1 MIASAVPRAS
11 GPQGTDIRSDGAAE
25 PRAQV
30 VLVPASSAAARR
42 MHAAAIEDPPLGEE
56 LRVLLS
62 PDARPHL
69 KAAPGLTVGLWP
81 VTDGPRNRAV
91 FEALRPG
98 ALVLMCRSGRICGI
112 HTLLVTDPGLD
123 HGRLAGGETRR
134 GPGLVLAVGDPVDLD
149 YADVRSVLG
158 SGPASGPSGLTLL
171 EGDAALDVAAL
182 LPAPAEPASAPAA
195 VEAGSPPP
203 PPGVSVA
210 GLQAAPAPD
219 DPMDRWYRQGLV
231 AQRDALRIAVQGAR
245 GGDAGDV
252 DSLRRL
258 AAALARRAAERF
270 PDLALAADRCARG
283 PGPALLDAAQA
294 LVRRVEAEIDP
305 GAADVVTVLMVED
318 DATTVVLLRAILDA
332 PGRRILVAGTKA
344 EADRLLSLE
353 RIDLVILDQT
363 LPDVDGRELLVE
375 LRERPST
382 SAVPIIVVSGAS
394 GAQPQTEG
402 FALGADAYFTK
413 PVHPAVLSASV
424 GAFLLR
430 AAQIRDQALRDP
442 LTGLRTRNVFLGALA
457 DTWSALVRKGEPLTL
472 GLLDVDRFRA
482 LNDFHGRDVGDAVLR
497 LLASRLSTVLR
508 RSDLVARWGDD
519 AFAIA
524 LPHTDVAASHVAL
537 AKIRAALAAP
547 GPTASG
553 VRVPDVTC
561 SVGLVALD
569 SAESLEDGIMMAER
583 RLAQAARGGGGRVV
597 DSDEREL
604 PVDATVLL
612 VEDDPLTARLIEER
626 LTRDGL
632 KVVHFGDGLDAL
644 EMTPSLSTA
653 AIILDVATPG
663 TDGFGLLR
671 KLRESAA
678 FAQVPIMMLTMERD
692 AQVSRAFSMGAT
704 DTLRKP
710 FSLSEL
716 SARVQRLIGGG

>member
-1 MIASAVPRAS
+1 MIASAVPWTS
-11 GPQGTDIRSDGAAE
+11 GPQGTDIRSDRAPE

-30 VLVPASSAAARR
+30 VLVPGSSAAARR
-42 MHAAAIEDPPLGEE
+42 MHASAIEDPPVGEE

-98 ALVLMCRSGRICGI
+98 ALVLLCRSGRICGI

-123 HGRLAGGETRR
+123 HGRLGGGETRR

-149 YADVRSVLG
+149 YADVRAALG

-171 EGDAALDVAAL
+171 EGEAALDVAAL
-182 LPAPAEPASAPAA
+182 LPAPVEPASVEPAVHPGPSPSPEGLPAPT
-195 VEAGSPPP
+195 GSA
-203 PPGVSVA
+203 SV
-210 GLQAAPAPD
+210 PD

-294 LVRRVEAEIDP
+294 LVRRVEAEIEP
-305 GAADVVTVLMVED
+305 GAADVVTVLVVED

-353 RIDLVILDQT
+353 RVDLVILDQT

-442 LTGLRTRNVFLGALA
+442 LTGLRTRNVFLGALG

-583 RLAQAARGGGGRVV
+583 RLAQAARGGGGRIV

-644 EMTPSLSTA
+644 EMTPTLTTA